1 MGNLQG
7 NLGEQPV
14 TPEAV
19 RWAYRLVLGR
29 EPENQAVVDD
39 CVAHVA
45 DLGRLRERFISSSEF
60 LESQH
65 AGTYTKTGG
74 MEPPCRVDIDVDD
87 ATRARLLDHV
97 AKSWTQLGET
107 EPYWSVMS
115 DPAYLMEHIGES
127 REAFLAT
134 GRENIGRLFAALRR
148 NGIEPNPEWDVFEL
162 GCGLGRVTRWL
173 APEFRSVTACD
184 ISAPHLRL
192 AQAINADAAEIGRV
206 QWELLRHPS
215 ELQHLARCDLFFSV
229 IVLQHNPPPVIALLL
244 ENIAASLR
252 PGGVAFFQ
260 VPTYIRDYH
269 FDVNEYLR
277 VREGNRDIEMHALP
291 QARILATFAKHGC
304 VPIEIFE
311 DELSGTSVTQRSNAF
326 VFRKLADDDSAVV
339 DLAALRMSNAALR
352 AEITEMHTTVAG
364 MLAQLAGV
372 RAQLAETHAQL
383 VEIRAAA
390 DHDRVTAREA
400 ARHAQSLEVD
410 RLRLQQEIE
419 TANARLAGIRH
430 RFRAV
435 PFLLPKE
442 APPHG
447 Q

>member
-1 MGNLQG
+1 
-7 NLGEQPV
+7 
-14 TPEAV
+14 
-19 RWAYRLVLGR
+19 
-29 EPENQAVVDD
+29 
-39 CVAHVA
+39 
-45 DLGRLRERFISSSEF
+45 
-60 LESQH
+60 
-65 AGTYTKTGG
+65 
-74 MEPPCRVDIDVDD
+74 
-87 ATRARLLDHV
+87 
-97 AKSWTQLGET
+97 
-107 EPYWSVMS
+107 
-115 DPAYLMEHIGES
+115 
-127 REAFLAT
+127 
-134 GRENIGRLFAALRR
+134 
-148 NGIEPNPEWDVFEL
+148 
-162 GCGLGRVTRWL
+162 
-173 APEFRSVTACD
+173 
-184 ISAPHLRL
+184 
-192 AQAINADAAEIGRV
+192 
-206 QWELLRHPS
+206 
-215 ELQHLARCDLFFSV
+215 
-229 IVLQHNPPPVIALLL
+229 
-244 ENIAASLR
+244 
-252 PGGVAFFQ
+252 
-260 VPTYIRDYH
+260 
-269 FDVNEYLR
+269 
-277 VREGNRDIEMHALP
+277 MHALP